1 MTVSRGPLMDLLRDD
16 PLDAKLLLSR
26 VARLRRTEDCR
37 PVDYR
42 PVELLVIEDNPGDVR
57 LITEALRD
65 AGDRVSMNV
74 VKDGE
79 EAMSFLRAEGSYRW
93 APQPDLVLLDLNLPG
108 MDGRDVLA
116 RLKEDETLRRIPV
129 IVLTSS
135 QAPGDVRKAYDL
147 KAICYIT
154 KPAGLEQF
162 MEVIKSIHYFWST
175 IVELPRS

>member
-1 MTVSRGPLMDLLRDD
+1 LLHDD
-16 PLDAKLLLSR
+16 PLDVKLLLSR
-26 VARLRRTEDCR
+26 VAKFSRTENG
-37 PVDYR
+37 PPLDYR
-42 PVELLVIEDNPGDVR
+42 PVELLVVEDNPGDVR
-57 LITEALRD
+57 LIVEALRD
-65 AGDRVSMNV
+65 AGDRVRINV

-79 EAMSFLRAEGSYRW
+79 EAMCFLRAEGSYRW

-108 MDGRDVLA
+108 MDGREVLA
-116 RLKEDETLRRIPV
+116 RFKEDEALRRIPV

-135 QAPGDVRKAYDL
+135 QAPADVRKAYDL
-147 KAICYIT
+147 KASCYIT